1 MDNKLQELTE
11 RLYNEGLSKGR
22 QEADALVAKAKA
34 QAQEIVDKARE
45 EAGAIRAAAEKQAG
59 ETRTMVEGDLK
70 MAATQTISALRQQV
84 ENMVITKAVAQPVG
98 AALSDEGFVMDLIA
112 MVVRAFNAA
121 NPDGIGLDVILPAA
135 AQKEL
140 EQAFANEALKNLDKG
155 IEVKNVKGLANGFRI
170 GPRDGGYQLSFTGDD
185 FTALI
190 GEYLRPAT
198 RKILFGK

>member
-1 MDNKLQELTE
+1 MQNKLQELTD

-22 QEADALVAKAKA
+22 QEADQLLAKAKA
-34 QAQEIVDKARE
+34 DAKEIVDKARN
-45 EAGAIRAAAEKQAG
+45 EADAIRAEAEKQAA

-70 MAATQTISALRQQV
+70 MASTQAISALRQQV
-84 ENMVITKAVAQPVG
+84 ENMVITKAVSQPVG
-98 AALSDEGFVMDLIA
+98 AALSDEGFVKDLIA

-140 EQAFANEALKNLDKG
+140 GQAFVNETVKNLSKG
-155 IEVKNVKGLANGFRI
+155 IEVKNVKGLANGFKI
-170 GPRDGGYQLSFTGDD
+170 GPKDGGYQLSFTGDD
-185 FTALI
+185 FTQLI

-198 RKILFGK
+198 KKILFGK